1 MIKRKLSPAWLRR
14 LFNLWPPYFGAGL
27 KVLTIS
33 DNWDYA
39 KVKLRKGLLN
49 TNYFGTAYGG
59 SLYSMTDPFY
69 ALMLVNQL
77 GRDYIVWDKGAAIKY
92 IKPGTTDVFCEF
104 KLNAEQVADIKAI
117 ADSQEKHEPVFEVD
131 IFDLNGDLI
140 AKVTKQLYV
149 KRKIT

>member
-1 MIKRKLSPAWLRR
+1 MMKRKLSPAWLRR

>member
-1 MIKRKLSPAWLRR
+1 MKRKLSPAWLRR